1 MYLCS
6 FHLQPQRKNHRTHFN
21 FSTLRPTSNTTIPK
35 QVESTLFRANSKDA
49 GESSTNR
56 PNCSPATYENGE
68 RRHLAHTNMS
78 RSLLRSVLELRTPIT
93 RLPPTFLL
101 PIQAR
106 TLATTSARR
115 NVEPTIPPSATPT
128 HTTVPPISPSAP
140 ASTPSSSPS
149 QALTHPPSGTTSA
162 SVAEL
167 LPLLRAQPAHYITI
181 HIHGKPYLVT
191 EGDRI
196 RLPFLMH
203 DVLPGDVLRLD
214 RASNIGSRDYT
225 LVGTPHVDPSL
236 FECRATVLG
245 VETEP
250 LRIKVK
256 TKRRNRRSRR
266 VASKHRYT
274 ILAISELK
282 LLGPS

>member
-1 MYLCS
+1 
-6 FHLQPQRKNHRTHFN
+6 
-21 FSTLRPTSNTTIPK
+21 
-35 QVESTLFRANSKDA
+35 
-49 GESSTNR
+49 
-56 PNCSPATYENGE
+56 
-68 RRHLAHTNMS
+68 MS

-101 PIQAR
+101 PIRAR
-106 TLATTSARR
+106 SLATTAARN
-115 NVEPTIPPSATPT
+115 NVEPTMPPSATPT
-128 HTTVPPISPSAP
+128 QTTVPPIAPSKPPSPASSQPQSQTYPSAG
-140 ASTPSSSPS
+140 
-149 QALTHPPSGTTSA
+149 PPPPTTST

-167 LPLLRAQPAHYITI
+167 FPLLRAQPAHYITVL
-181 HIHGKPYLVT
+181 IHGRPYLVT

-214 RASNIGSRDYT
+214 RASTLGSRDYT

-245 VETEP
+245 VESEP
-250 LRIKVK
+250 LRVKVK

-274 ILAISELK
+274 VLAISELK

>member
-1 MYLCS
+1 
-6 FHLQPQRKNHRTHFN
+6 
-21 FSTLRPTSNTTIPK
+21 
-35 QVESTLFRANSKDA
+35 
-49 GESSTNR
+49 
-56 PNCSPATYENGE
+56 
-68 RRHLAHTNMS
+68 MS

-101 PIQAR
+101 PIRAR
-106 TLATTSARR
+106 SLATTAARH
-115 NVEPTIPPSATPT
+115 NTVEPTTPPSATPT
-128 HTTVPPISPSAP
+128 QTTVPPIAPSKP
-140 ASTPSSSPS
+140 PPTPSSSSPS
-149 QALTHPPSGTTSA
+149 QIQTHPPSGPATST
-162 SVAEL
+162 SVPEL
-167 LPLLRAQPAHYITI
+167 FPLLRAQPSHYITVL
-181 HIHGKPYLVT
+181 IHGRPYLVT

-214 RASNIGSRDYT
+214 RASTLGSRDYT

-245 VETEP
+245 VESEP